1 MTKEQ
6 FLNELKEKL
15 KSLPKNEIEERINFY
30 SEMIDDRIDEGKSEE
45 EAIKEIGTVDE
56 IIKEI
61 ASDTPLVSIVKEKIK
76 PKRKLRAWEILFLIL
91 GFPLWFPLTLVALL
105 LILVAY
111 LIIWIFVIA
120 IYAIEIALIASFVMG
135 IISFILYAAD
145 NNMNVMPLA
154 VGFIAGGLAIL
165 LFHLCIIITKK
176 TAKFAKKIVVGIK
189 TAFIRKGE

>member
-154 VGFIAGGLAIL
+154 AGFIAGGLAIL